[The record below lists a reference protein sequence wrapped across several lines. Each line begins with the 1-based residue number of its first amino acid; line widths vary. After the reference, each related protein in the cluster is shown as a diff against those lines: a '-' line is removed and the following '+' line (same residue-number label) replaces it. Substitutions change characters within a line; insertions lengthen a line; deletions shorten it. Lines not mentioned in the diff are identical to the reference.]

1 MVHQHQDYY
10 DNYDRKAP
18 KVYLG
23 EYAANGNN
31 ELDRA
36 LAEGI
41 HLCNIERNGDVVEM
55 TSYAPLLCKNGY
67 SNWNPDMIYFDNS
80 EKIRLTESYKM
91 QKMFGQHAGDTYV
104 VSELNL
110 PAALKRYVGTS
121 VVKDS
126 KTGKTWL
133 KVVNALPRTLKLQ
146 VNGLGS
152 KAVEVKARSSQVFEL

>member
-1 MVHQHQDYY
+1 MEIVTEF
-10 DNYDRKAP
+10 KSAP
-18 KVYLG
+18 RPEVGKMLPQV
-23 EYAANGNN
+23 
-31 ELDRA
+31 
-36 LAEGI
+36 
-41 HLCNIERNGDVVEM
+41 
-55 TSYAPLLCKNGY
+55 KNVIAV
-67 SNWNPDMIYFDNS
+67 M
-80 EKIRLTESYKM
+80 
-91 QKMFGQHAGDTYV
+91 
-104 VSELNL
+104 NL